1 MDIYQ
6 ENILDHHKNPRNWG
20 KMDNPDYILKS
31 SNSSC
36 GDLVQFYLRVADG
49 KISEVK
55 QKTLGCAVSTASAS
69 MLSEKLVGK
78 TIDEIK
84 EFSSE
89 DLLEMLGIEVSPSRL
104 KCALLPL
111 DALKKVFK
119 E

>member
-20 KMDNPDYILKS
+20 EIENPDYILKS

-36 GDLVQFYLRVADG
+36 GDLVQFHLKVSDG

-69 MLSEKLVGK
+69 MLSEKLLGMDLEEVK
-78 TIDEIK
+78 SL
-84 EFSSE
+84 SS
-89 DLLEMLGIEVSPSRL
+89 DDILKMIGIEVSPSRL

-111 DALKKVFK
+111 DALKKI